1 MDQLKLDLDI
11 ECKKLTEVVNEETL
25 EDDIQNLIY
34 QNRLRDL
41 AKDIA
46 NFEEFEGIQITKD
59 GLGRLQDA
67 SKYIITMLIVEI
79 VEELR
84 NSNKKQITPKN
95 VDNALDKI
103 LAKASGIDSA
113 LTLLREN
120 IVELEKL
127 NTNTSI
133 TKASQFI
140 NFGQN

>member
-1 MDQLKLDLDI
+1 MDQLELELDI
-11 ECKKLTEVVNEETL
+11 ECKKLTDIVNEETL

-41 AKDIA
+41 VKDIA

-84 NSNKKQITPKN
+84 NNNRKQIAPKN

-113 LTLLREN
+113 LTLLRED

-127 NTNTSI
+127 NANTSI

-140 NFGQN
+140 NFGQK

>member
-1 MDQLKLDLDI
+1 MDQLRMELDI
-11 ECKKLTEVVNEETL
+11 EYKELTDIVNDEVLEE
-25 EDDIQNLIY
+25 DVQSLIY
-34 QNRLRDL
+34 KNRLRDL
-41 AKDIA
+41 VKDIA
-46 NFEEFEGIQITKD
+46 NFEEFEGIQITKG
-59 GLGRLQDA
+59 GLVRLQDT

-84 NSNKKQITPKN
+84 NSNRKQITPKN

-127 NTNTSI
+127 NTNTSV

-140 NFGQN
+140 NFGQK

>member
-1 MDQLKLDLDI
+1 MEQLEFELDI
-11 ECKKLTEVVNEETL
+11 ERKVLTDVANDETL
-25 EDDIQNLIY
+25 EEDAQNLIY
-34 QNRLRDL
+34 KNRLRDL
-41 AKDIA
+41 VKDIA
-46 NFEEFEGIQITKD
+46 IFERFGGIQITKD
-59 GLGRLQDA
+59 GLGRLQDT

-103 LAKASGIDSA
+103 LAKASGIDLA

-127 NTNTSI
+127 NTNTSV

-140 NFGQN
+140 NFGEE

>member
-1 MDQLKLDLDI
+1 MDQLRMELDI
-11 ECKKLTEVVNEETL
+11 EYKKSTDIVNEETL
-25 EDDIQNLIY
+25 EEDVQSLIY
-34 QNRLRDL
+34 KNRLRDL
-41 AKDIA
+41 VKDIA

-59 GLGRLQDA
+59 GLVRLQDT
-67 SKYIITMLIVEI
+67 SKYIITMLIIEI

-84 NSNKKQITPKN
+84 NSNRKQITPKN
-95 VDNALDKI
+95 VDNSLDKI

-127 NTNTSI
+127 NTNTSV

-140 NFGQN
+140 NFGQK

>member
-1 MDQLKLDLDI
+1 MDQLRMELDI
-11 ECKKLTEVVNEETL
+11 EYKESTDIVNDETFEE
-25 EDDIQNLIY
+25 DVQSLIY
-34 QNRLRDL
+34 KNRLRDL
-41 AKDIA
+41 VKDIA

-59 GLGRLQDA
+59 GLVRLQDT
-67 SKYIITMLIVEI
+67 SKYIITMLIIEI

-84 NSNKKQITPKN
+84 NSNRKQITPKN

-127 NTNTSI
+127 NTNTSV

-140 NFGQN
+140 NFGQK

>member
-1 MDQLKLDLDI
+1 MEQLELELDI
-11 ECKKLTEVVNEETL
+11 DCQVAKDIVNDETL
-25 EDDIQNLIY
+25 EEEAQNLIY
-34 QNRLRDL
+34 KNRLRDL

-46 NFEEFEGIQITKD
+46 TFDGFEGIQITKD
-59 GLGRLQDA
+59 GLGRLQETG
-67 SKYIITMLIVEI
+67 KYIITMLIVEI

-120 IVELEKL
+120 ILELEKL
-127 NTNTSI
+127 NTGTSV
-133 TKASQFI
+133 TKASQYI
-140 NFGQN
+140 NFVEK

>member
-1 MDQLKLDLDI
+1 MDQLRMELDI
-11 ECKKLTEVVNEETL
+11 EYKESTDIVNDETL
-25 EDDIQNLIY
+25 EEDVQSLIY
-34 QNRLRDL
+34 KNRLRDL
-41 AKDIA
+41 VKDIA

-59 GLGRLQDA
+59 GLVRLQDT
-67 SKYIITMLIVEI
+67 SKYIITMLIIEI

-84 NSNKKQITPKN
+84 NSNRKQITPKN

-127 NTNTSI
+127 NTNTSV

-140 NFGQN
+140 NFGQK

>member
-1 MDQLKLDLDI
+1 MEQLELELDI
-11 ECKKLTEVVNEETL
+11 ECTRLIDVVNDETL
-25 EDDIQNLIY
+25 EEDAQNLIY
-34 QNRLRDL
+34 KNRLRDL
-41 AKDIA
+41 VKDIA
-46 NFEEFEGIQITKD
+46 TFEEFEGIQITKD
-59 GLGRLQDA
+59 GLVRLQDT

-79 VEELR
+79 IEELK
-84 NSNKKQITPKN
+84 NSNRKQITPKN

-140 NFGQN
+140 NFEEK

>member
-1 MDQLKLDLDI
+1 MDQLELELDI
-11 ECKKLTEVVNEETL
+11 EYKKITDVINEENL

-41 AKDIA
+41 VKDIA

-59 GLGRLQDA
+59 GLERLQDA

-84 NSNKKQITPKN
+84 NSNRKQITPKN
-95 VDNALDKI
+95 VDNSLDKI

-120 IVELEKL
+120 ILELEKL

-140 NFGQN
+140 NFRQE